1 MAGARSGARGHETA
15 SWRSRPATCET
26 GSTRCAVSPSASLR
40 LEQRPESAS
49 ILRPRV
55 PSLSARHN
63 APQLRAGERGRRDAA
78 RGLLPAREPGVA
90 PAPRRTAS
98 VTTSRRT
105 IRRPRRYRLAS
116 AIAVYWVSL
125 GVIVALEF
133 LQDRIS
139 PATEI
144 RVALHDRNGLTLD
157 WPSSPDS
164 PFSGPLRANDLRHGR
179 KPRMLASS
187 PQFLADGI
195 GTDMVVPHSVCNPR
209 ADCFGPSR
217 TTCREPHSLRP
228 SPWRPYSS
236 AWRSGRTWTWR
247 LR

>member
-1 MAGARSGARGHETA
+1 M
-15 SWRSRPATCET
+15 
-26 GSTRCAVSPSASLR
+26 
-40 LEQRPESAS
+40 
-49 ILRPRV
+49 
-55 PSLSARHN
+55 
-63 APQLRAGERGRRDAA
+63 
-78 RGLLPAREPGVA
+78 A

-164 PFSGPLRANDLRHGR
+164 PFSGPLRANDLRHERGVR
-179 KPRMLASS
+179 G
-187 PQFLADGI
+187 GI
-195 GTDMVVPHSVCNPR
+195 RQLGTTALLPTG
-209 ADCFGPSR
+209 F
-217 TTCREPHSLRP
+217 
-228 SPWRPYSS
+228 Y
-236 AWRSGRTWTWR
+236 
-247 LR
+247 

>member
-1 MAGARSGARGHETA
+1 MGSDERRMPALGWLAQGVEPVGMRQRHGVAGQPRAKQA
-15 SWRSRPATCET
+15 
-26 GSTRCAVSPSASLR
+26 STRCAVSPSASLR

-78 RGLLPAREPGVA
+78 RGLLPAGEPGVA

-133 LQDRIS
+133 LQDRLS
-139 PATEI
+139 SAAEI
-144 RVALHDRNGLTLD
+144 RVARHDRNGLILD

-164 PFSGPLRANDLRHGR
+164 PFR
-179 KPRMLASS
+179 
-187 PQFLADGI
+187 
-195 GTDMVVPHSVCNPR
+195 VP
-209 ADCFGPSR
+209 
-217 TTCREPHSLRP
+217 
-228 SPWRPYSS
+228 
-236 AWRSGRTWTWR
+236 SGRMTSGTNVGFGAEAAR
-247 LR
+247 FA